1 MNCCAISAFPFP
13 ISWSLP
19 GKRRRDGQA
28 FSVALSYQDSK
39 VYESRD
45 ASVVFS
51 GRWHYSGCQAEQLCI
66 HLSNMES
73 HKQYCVDYDY
83 LSQFLRERRLPGS
96 MKVW

>member
-19 GKRRRDGQA
+19 GKKETGRTGF

-83 LSQFLRERRLPGS
+83 LSQFFYGRGDCRAP
-96 MKVW
+96 